1 MSSRDSEPVGKV
13 FVVVR
18 RMRRCLICN
27 SRLTPECAAEHA
39 GTACLP
45 ETLPKSEKRKNND

>member
-1 MSSRDSEPVGKV
+1 MNSRNSEHVGKV

-18 RMRRCLICN
+18 GMRRCLICN
-27 SRLTPECAAEHA
+27 SLLTPECAAEHA
-39 GTACLP
+39 GTVCSP